1 MMAKIKTAS
10 RRHSARNA
18 GGSKTRQSPKT
29 NPRCCHARFKPLEIR
44 YALRIQ
50 DNGTRT
56 VFDTF
61 TDKSAEIGDRLTTEM
76 QMNDAEEIME
86 VLNLLHPANDNGTI
100 H

>member
-1 MMAKIKTAS
+1 M
-10 RRHSARNA
+10 H
-18 GGSKTRQSPKT
+18 GSK
-29 NPRCCHARFKPLEIR
+29 PREIR
-44 YALRIQ
+44 YALRIE
-50 DNGTRT
+50 DNGTWT

-61 TDKSAEIGDRLTTEM
+61 TDKPAEIGDRLTTEM